1 MLVQGIIISKSK
13 KQEIKKS
20 DGISTQSD
28 VAKGFN
34 LGL

>member
-1 MLVQGIIISKSK
+1 MLLQGITISISK
-13 KQEIKKS
+13 KQEIRKS

-34 LGL
+34 FGL